1 MDQVFSGDHAATTA
15 TLPPP
20 AASVRPPSDIAPQT
34 LQGFVPYPDE
44 VAEEYRRLGYW
55 TDRVLTEPLFA
66 SVAAHP
72 DKVAI
77 VSSDRSLTYAELGER
92 VLRLAN
98 ALHRRGIER
107 GDRVVVHL
115 PNIPAFVE
123 FVYALWELGAVPIFA
138 PAAHRRVEIEHFID
152 STDARLYV
160 TIAVHDGTD
169 LAALAAELTST
180 RPRLD
185 TVVLEA
191 AVPTTDS
198 LLAAE
203 PIQHTRRSAPSDV
216 ALLQMSGGTTGL
228 PKLIPHTHET
238 YLHSV
243 GVSIPLCG
251 VSETTVQLIAV
262 PICHSMSVRSPGFLG
277 VFAAGGTI
285 VLAPNGSPDTVFPL
299 IQKFGVTHASVVPP
313 LLLAWLNSSRKQDF
327 DLSSLESLHVGGA
340 KLSTEAAK
348 RVRPELGAVLQQ
360 GFGMAEGL
368 VNYVRLDDDEQTRIT
383 RQGRPASPGDELL
396 IVDDAGHEVP
406 RGTPGHLLTRG
417 PSVIRGYFRA
427 PQLNAEC
434 FTPDGFYRTGD
445 IIERDERGYV
455 TVVGRSKDQI
465 NRGGEKIA
473 PEEVENGL
481 LAHPDVH
488 DVSVVG
494 VPDPVLGERVKAYV
508 IAREGS
514 DGSRLRLG
522 TLRQF
527 LRERGIAAYK
537 QPDVLEIVAE
547 FPRTA
552 VGKISK
558 RDQRKVHQ

>member
-1 MDQVFSGDHAATTA
+1 MQQEDSSRDVVPFH
-15 TLPPP
+15 LE
-20 AASVRPPSDIAPQT
+20 
-34 LQGFVPYPDE
+34 GFVPFPDE
-44 VAEEYRRLGYW
+44 IAAEYRRLGYW
-55 TDRVLTEPLFA
+55 TDGILTEPLFA
-66 SVAAHP
+66 SVTRHH
-72 DKVAI
+72 DKVA
-77 VSSDRSLTYAELGER
+77 VVGGDRSLTYGELGQR

-98 ALHRRGIER
+98 TLHRRGIGR

-115 PNIPAFVE
+115 PNIGGFIE

-152 STDARLYV
+152 STDACLYV
-160 TIAVHDGTD
+160 TISAHDGTD
-169 LAALAAELTST
+169 LAALAAELQAA

-185 TVVLEA
+185 TMVLDA
-191 AVPTTDS
+191 ARPTTDPF
-198 LLAAE
+198 LAAE
-203 PIQHTRRSAPSDV
+203 PIEHARRSAASDV

-277 VFAAGGTI
+277 VFAAGGTV
-285 VLAPNGSPDTVFPL
+285 VLATNGSPDTVFPL
-299 IQKFGVTHASVVPP
+299 IETYGVTHASVVPP
-313 LLLAWLNSSRKQDF
+313 LLLAWLNSSRKQNF
-327 DLSSLESLHVGGA
+327 DLSSLQSLHVGGA

-348 RVRPELGAVLQQ
+348 RVGPELGAILQQ

-368 VNYVRLDDDEQTRIT
+368 VNYVRLDDDEPTRIT

-396 IVDDAGHEVP
+396 IVDDDGRVVP
-406 RGTPGHLLTRG
+406 TGSPGHLLTRG

-427 PQLNAEC
+427 PQLNAES
-434 FTPDGFYRTGD
+434 FTLEGFYRTGD
-445 IIERDERGYV
+445 IVERDERGYL

-465 NRGGEKIA
+465 NRGGEKVA

-514 DGSRLRLG
+514 DEGRLRLG
-522 TLRQF
+522 VLRQF

-537 QPDVLEIVAE
+537 QPDVLEVVAE